1 MKGQIH
7 TQQNAV
13 EISQIGGSNV
23 SHVHDD
29 GDDAISDSSQDL
41 RKKND
46 IEADKPWIDEDK
58 INQDE
63 EANEINKAVIERI
76 KDLRCK
82 YDVMCNS
89 LLDSLHRE
97 QKLKHALTLRKKLEP
112 KEKIEQSKRMTEKR
126 AESISVL
133 VETADISNKP
143 GNDKHK
149 GMTSKTKEFE
159 GEKSTKEDD
168 EYDAILISAAVT
180 IQSAIRAQFGRLQVI
195 EVRAL
200 RALQQKKLIETSA
213 IRIQRSIRRRIAYLK
228 MIKQR
233 QVIRMAKEDSA
244 ALVMQNFARKRMAI
258 SIVAKLRVDRV
269 AALATEEALKQNTA
283 ATVLSSF
290 SRQHLARI
298 QLNLRRKAQIKE
310 GERIR
315 REEAALYIQS
325 SCRGR

>member
-1 MKGQIH
+1 M
-7 TQQNAV
+7 
-13 EISQIGGSNV
+13 S
-23 SHVHDD
+23 
-29 GDDAISDSSQDL
+29 
-41 RKKND
+41 
-46 IEADKPWIDEDK
+46 
-58 INQDE
+58 
-63 EANEINKAVIERI
+63 
-76 KDLRCK
+76 
-82 YDVMCNS
+82 YNS

-149 GMTSKTKEFE
+149 GMTSKMKEFE